1 MKKILYF
8 VIGVAFTASLLLWG
22 GCKLNG
28 PSGPNFTEYT
38 IQVDSIQ
45 HPDTISLGQQLPIK
59 FYGKIGPSTCY
70 SFSRFVGGVNNHDI
84 NIAVYG
90 KYESGNPNCV
100 DSTQYLNGK
109 ELSVKL
115 MTEGTFIIHIY
126 QPNPPDL
133 YDTVYVAL
141 AAGKPVR

>member
-1 MKKILYF
+1 MKKTLFF
-8 VIGVAFTASLLLWG
+8 VIGAAFTASLFLWG

-28 PSGPNFTEYT
+28 PSGPNYTEYS

-90 KYESGNPNCV
+90 RYQSGLSNCV
-100 DSTQYLNGK
+100 DSVQYLDGRQ
-109 ELSVKL
+109 LSVNL
-115 MTEGTFIIHIY
+115 ITSGPFIIHIY
-126 QPNPPDL
+126 QPSPPDL
-133 YDTVYVAL
+133 YDTIYVAP
-141 AAGKPVR
+141 AASKPAR